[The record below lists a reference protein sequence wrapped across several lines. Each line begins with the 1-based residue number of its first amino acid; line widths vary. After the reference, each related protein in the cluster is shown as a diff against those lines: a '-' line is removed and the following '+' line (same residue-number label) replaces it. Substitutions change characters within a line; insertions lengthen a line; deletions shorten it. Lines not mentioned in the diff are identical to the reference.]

1 MLRRHYATH
10 GAAWCASRLPGRE
23 PQRVMSRAHTL
34 RLRSPWRWT
43 YDEDQIVR
51 QHYPIGGTAACLSRL
66 PRRSPKAI
74 YQRAAAIGLRRV
86 RGRCVADP
94 DALAAFDGQPFSPRL
109 LAPLR
114 QAAGWTQRG
123 LAERSGYSRT
133 HVNAAEL
140 QQRDMR
146 VRTLLDILEALGFEL
161 ILRRRT

>member
-1 MLRRHYATH
+1 MLRRHYAKH

-23 PQRVMSRAHTL
+23 PQSVMSRAHTL

-51 QHYPIGGTAACLSRL
+51 QHYPTGGTAACQSRL

-74 YQRAAAIGLRRV
+74 YLRASAIGLRRV
-86 RGRCVADP
+86 RDRCVADP
-94 DALAAFDGQPFSPRL
+94 DALAALDGQPFSPRL

-114 QAAGWTQRG
+114 QAAGWTQTG
-123 LAERSGYSRT
+123 LALRAGYSRNL
-133 HVNAAEL
+133 VWAAEKRR
-140 QQRDMR
+140 RDMK